1 MAEDRGVDLGREL
14 STAVVMFHEAVGQ
27 HLGVSA
33 GDQRALA
40 LIRGGPL
47 SAGAL
52 AKEIGLTPGAV
63 TGMIDRLEAAG
74 LVRREV
80 DPNDRRRILVGS
92 TDSGIS
98 AHSGLFDELAAAM
111 RRMATRYTPAE
122 QAVIDD
128 YVVRTVAILRGQTE
142 RLTERKQSGKR

>member
-1 MAEDRGVDLGREL
+1 MAKDRGADLGREL

-47 SAGAL
+47 PAGAL

-80 DPNDRRRILVGS
+80 DPNDRRRVLVDS
-92 TDSGIS
+92 TESGIS

-111 RRMATRYTPAE
+111 GKMVGRYTAAE
-122 QAVIDD
+122 QAVIGD
-128 YVVRTVAILRGQTE
+128 YVVRTIGILREQTA
-142 RLTERKQSGKR
+142 RLTERR